1 MNETSLI
8 DFSFSIDDWL
18 GYFDQLLEIL
28 ADFFRRAFGI
38 ELFKTEDESD
48 GGDVE
53 IEAE

>member
-18 GYFDQLLEIL
+18 GYFQQLMEIL

-38 ELFKTEDESD
+38 ELFKTEDESAEAEP
-48 GGDVE
+48 E
-53 IEAE
+53 IEGE